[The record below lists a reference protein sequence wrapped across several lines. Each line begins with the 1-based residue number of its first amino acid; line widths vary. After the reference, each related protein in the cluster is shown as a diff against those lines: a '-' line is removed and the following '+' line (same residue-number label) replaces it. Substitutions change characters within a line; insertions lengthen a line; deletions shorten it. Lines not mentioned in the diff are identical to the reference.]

1 MSTEGHH
8 NVYLQ
13 VEGGLKSVISKKT
26 GRAYLATMKAQVFAA
41 LDEEVAKGM
50 IGHQLPGSIRQLKV
64 DPYELVD
71 EQTGEVKIMDVRS
84 EYVLEE

>member
-1 MSTEGHH
+1 
-8 NVYLQ
+8 
-13 VEGGLKSVISKKT
+13 
-26 GRAYLATMKAQVFAA
+26 
-41 LDEEVAKGM
+41 M